1 MHGKALPGKNLTSG
15 HLTPPR
21 PHTRDPGPGHDGY
34 RGAGERGFNLSPG
47 QTIQTELVNKMRS
60 DQIRQGR
67 LGGERSA
74 SLEHFLASMDADRWI
89 AETDLLVDMA
99 HLLGLRRQGIID
111 AAPARALMAALL
123 DLYDH
128 GLPAEAFDERF
139 EDIHAGKEACLI
151 DQVGED
157 IGGRLHMGRSR
168 NDEVATCI
176 RIRLKQEILGIAR
189 SLADL
194 RATLLDVA
202 AGQQE
207 TVMPG
212 FTHLQHAQPTTLAH
226 YLLAYEQAISRD
238 AARLREAYA
247 RVDVSPLGSAAFA
260 STGFPLDRDYTAR
273 ILGFSGPA
281 ANSMDAVAAR
291 DFAIEVLGALAIC
304 MTTISRLCE
313 EIVLWSTS
321 FVGFVDLDDA
331 YCSSS
336 SIMPQKKN
344 PDVAEIM
351 RAKAGT
357 VAGALTAAITITKA
371 LPMSYNRDLQELTPH
386 LWRGVAAARESI
398 PLLAGMIQTA
408 TFATDR
414 MALEAGR
421 GFSTA
426 TELADVLVRDY
437 GLAFRTAH
445 RIVGRAVRQGSLD
458 LASLEAAA
466 RETADLS
473 VVDLGLTQEQIETVL
488 DPRHVVAVRTIVGGP
503 APAAVAVQLEQQQTL
518 LARDRAWVEETA
530 TGLSHAFE
538 ELIAASRRMI
548 A

>member
-1 MHGKALPGKNLTSG
+1 
-15 HLTPPR
+15 
-21 PHTRDPGPGHDGY
+21 
-34 RGAGERGFNLSPG
+34 
-47 QTIQTELVNKMRS
+47 
-60 DQIRQGR
+60 
-67 LGGERSA
+67 
-74 SLEHFLASMDADRWI
+74 MDADRWI
-89 AETDLLVDMA
+89 AEADLLVDMA

-111 AAPARALMAALL
+111 EAPARALMAALL
-123 DLYDH
+123 DLHDH

-151 DQVGED
+151 DRVGED

-176 RIRLKQEILGIAR
+176 RIRLKQEIIALVR

-202 AGQQE
+202 AGHTE

-226 YLLAYEQAISRD
+226 YLLAYEQAFSRD
-238 AARLREAYA
+238 AARLREAYV

-273 ILGFSGPA
+273 LLGFARPA

-291 DFAIEVLGALAIC
+291 DFALEVLSSIAIC
-304 MTTISRLCE
+304 MTTTSRLCE
-313 EIVLWSTS
+313 ELVLWSTS
-321 FVGFVDLDDA
+321 FFGFVQLDDA

-357 VAGALTAAITITKA
+357 VAGALTAAITITKG

-386 LWRGVAAARESI
+386 LWRGVEAARESL
-398 PLLAGMIQTA
+398 PLLSGMIGTA
-408 TFATDR
+408 TFNTER
-414 MALEAGR
+414 MAAEAGR

-426 TELADVLVRDY
+426 TELADVLVREY

-445 RIVGRAVRQGSLD
+445 RIVGRAVRHGSLD
-458 LASLEAAA
+458 LATLEGAA
-466 RETADLS
+466 REAAGLS
-473 VVDLGLTQEQIETVL
+473 VVDLGVTQERIDAVL
-488 DPRHVVAVRTIVGGP
+488 DPRHAVAVRTITGGP
-503 APAAVAVQLEQQQTL
+503 APAAVAVQLAEQKEL
-518 LARDRAWVEETA
+518 LARDVAWAKETETA
-530 TGLSHAFE
+530 LSRAFE
-538 ELIAASRRMI
+538 DLISESRRMI
-548 A
+548 V

>member
-1 MHGKALPGKNLTSG
+1 
-15 HLTPPR
+15 
-21 PHTRDPGPGHDGY
+21 
-34 RGAGERGFNLSPG
+34 
-47 QTIQTELVNKMRS
+47 MRS

-67 LGGERSA
+67 LSGERSA
-74 SLEHFLASMDADRWI
+74 NLEHFLASMDADRWI
-89 AETDLLVDMA
+89 AEADLLVDMA

-111 AAPARALMAALL
+111 EAPARALMAALL
-123 DLYDH
+123 DLHDH

-151 DQVGED
+151 DRVGED

-176 RIRLKQEILGIAR
+176 RIRLKQEIIALVR

-202 AGQQE
+202 AGHTE

-226 YLLAYEQAISRD
+226 YLLAYEQAFSRD
-238 AARLREAYA
+238 AARLREAYV

-273 ILGFSGPA
+273 LLGFARPA

-291 DFAIEVLGALAIC
+291 DFALEVLSSIAIC
-304 MTTISRLCE
+304 MTTTSRLCE
-313 EIVLWSTS
+313 ELVLWSTS
-321 FVGFVDLDDA
+321 FFGFVQLDDA

-357 VAGALTAAITITKA
+357 VAGALTAAITITKG

-386 LWRGVAAARESI
+386 LWRGVEAARESL
-398 PLLAGMIQTA
+398 PLLSGMIGTA
-408 TFATDR
+408 TFNTER
-414 MALEAGR
+414 MAAEAGR

-426 TELADVLVRDY
+426 TELADVLVREY

-445 RIVGRAVRQGSLD
+445 RIVGRAVRHGSLD
-458 LASLEAAA
+458 LATLEGAA
-466 RETADLS
+466 REAAGLS
-473 VVDLGLTQEQIETVL
+473 VVDLGVTQERIDAVL
-488 DPRHVVAVRTIVGGP
+488 DPRHAVAVRTITGGP
-503 APAAVAVQLEQQQTL
+503 APAAVAVQLAEQKEL
-518 LARDRAWVEETA
+518 LARDVAWAKETEA
-530 TGLSHAFE
+530 ALSRAFE
-538 ELIAASRRMI
+538 DLISESRRMI
-548 A
+548 V

>member
-1 MHGKALPGKNLTSG
+1 
-15 HLTPPR
+15 
-21 PHTRDPGPGHDGY
+21 
-34 RGAGERGFNLSPG
+34 
-47 QTIQTELVNKMRS
+47 MRS

-67 LGGERSA
+67 LSGERSA
-74 SLEHFLASMDADRWI
+74 NLEHFLASMDADRWI
-89 AETDLLVDMA
+89 AEADLLVDMA

-111 AAPARALMAALL
+111 EAPARALMAALL
-123 DLYDH
+123 DLHDH

-151 DQVGED
+151 DRVGED

-176 RIRLKQEILGIAR
+176 RIRLKQEIIALVR

-202 AGQQE
+202 AGHTE

-226 YLLAYEQAISRD
+226 YLLAYEQAFSRD

-273 ILGFSGPA
+273 LLGFARPA

-291 DFAIEVLGALAIC
+291 DFALEVLSSIAIC
-304 MTTISRLCE
+304 MTTTSRLCE
-313 EIVLWSTS
+313 ELVLWSTS
-321 FVGFVDLDDA
+321 FFGFVQLDDA

-357 VAGALTAAITITKA
+357 VAGALTAAITITKG

-386 LWRGVAAARESI
+386 LWRGVEAARESI
-398 PLLAGMIQTA
+398 PLLSGMIGTA
-408 TFATDR
+408 TFNTEL
-414 MALEAGR
+414 MAAEAGR

-426 TELADVLVRDY
+426 TELADVLVREY

-445 RIVGRAVRQGSLD
+445 RIVGRAVRHGSLD
-458 LASLEAAA
+458 LATLEGAA
-466 RETADLS
+466 REAAGLS
-473 VVDLGLTQEQIETVL
+473 VVDLGVTQERIDAVL
-488 DPRHVVAVRTIVGGP
+488 DPRHAVAVRTITGGP
-503 APAAVAVQLEQQQTL
+503 APAAVAVQLAEQKEL
-518 LARDRAWVEETA
+518 LARDAAWAKETEA
-530 TGLSHAFE
+530 ALSRAFE
-538 ELIAASRRMI
+538 DLISESRRMI
-548 A
+548 V

>member
-1 MHGKALPGKNLTSG
+1 
-15 HLTPPR
+15 
-21 PHTRDPGPGHDGY
+21 
-34 RGAGERGFNLSPG
+34 
-47 QTIQTELVNKMRS
+47 MRS

-67 LGGERSA
+67 LSGERSA
-74 SLEHFLASMDADRWI
+74 NLEHFLASMDADRWI
-89 AETDLLVDMA
+89 AEADLLVDMA

-111 AAPARALMAALL
+111 EAPARALMAALL
-123 DLYDH
+123 DLHDH

-151 DQVGED
+151 DRVGED

-176 RIRLKQEILGIAR
+176 RIRLKQEIIALVR

-202 AGQQE
+202 AGHTE

-226 YLLAYEQAISRD
+226 YLLAYEQAFSRD
-238 AARLREAYA
+238 AARLREAYV

-273 ILGFSGPA
+273 LLGFARPA

-291 DFAIEVLGALAIC
+291 DFALEVLSSIAIC
-304 MTTISRLCE
+304 MTTTSRLCE
-313 EIVLWSTS
+313 ELVLWSTS
-321 FVGFVDLDDA
+321 FFGFVQLDDA

-357 VAGALTAAITITKA
+357 VAGALTAAITITKG

-386 LWRGVAAARESI
+386 LWRGVEAARESL
-398 PLLAGMIQTA
+398 PLLSGMIGTA
-408 TFATDR
+408 TFNTER
-414 MALEAGR
+414 MAAEAGR

-426 TELADVLVRDY
+426 TELADVLVREY

-445 RIVGRAVRQGSLD
+445 RIVGRAVRHGSLD
-458 LASLEAAA
+458 LATLEGAA
-466 RETADLS
+466 REAAGLS
-473 VVDLGLTQEQIETVL
+473 VVDLGVTQERIDAVL
-488 DPRHVVAVRTIVGGP
+488 DPRHAVAVRTITGGP
-503 APAAVAVQLEQQQTL
+503 APAAVAVQLAEQKEL
-518 LARDRAWVEETA
+518 LARDVAWAKETETA
-530 TGLSHAFE
+530 LSRAFE
-538 ELIAASRRMI
+538 DLISESRRMI
-548 A
+548 V

>member
-1 MHGKALPGKNLTSG
+1 
-15 HLTPPR
+15 
-21 PHTRDPGPGHDGY
+21 
-34 RGAGERGFNLSPG
+34 
-47 QTIQTELVNKMRS
+47 MRS

-67 LGGERSA
+67 LSGERSA
-74 SLEHFLASMDADRWI
+74 NLEHFLASMDADRWI
-89 AETDLLVDMA
+89 AEADLLVDMA

-111 AAPARALMAALL
+111 EAPARALMAALL
-123 DLYDH
+123 DLHDH

-151 DQVGED
+151 DRVGED

-176 RIRLKQEILGIAR
+176 RIRLKQEIIALVR

-202 AGQQE
+202 AGHTE

-226 YLLAYEQAISRD
+226 YLLAYEQAFSRD
-238 AARLREAYA
+238 AARLREAYV

-273 ILGFSGPA
+273 LLGFARPA

-291 DFAIEVLGALAIC
+291 DFALEVLSSIAIC
-304 MTTISRLCE
+304 MTTTSRLCE
-313 EIVLWSTS
+313 ELVLWSTS
-321 FVGFVDLDDA
+321 FFGFVQLDDA

-357 VAGALTAAITITKA
+357 VAGALTAAITITKG

-386 LWRGVAAARESI
+386 LWRGVEAARESL
-398 PLLAGMIQTA
+398 PLLSGMIGTA
-408 TFATDR
+408 TFNTER
-414 MALEAGR
+414 MAAEAGR

-426 TELADVLVRDY
+426 TELADVLVREY

-445 RIVGRAVRQGSLD
+445 RIVGRAVRHGSLD
-458 LASLEAAA
+458 LATLEGAA
-466 RETADLS
+466 REAAGLS
-473 VVDLGLTQEQIETVL
+473 VVDLGVTQERIDAVL
-488 DPRHVVAVRTIVGGP
+488 DPRHAVAVRTITGGP
-503 APAAVAVQLEQQQTL
+503 APAAVAVQLAEQKDL
-518 LARDRAWVEETA
+518 LARDAAWAGETEA
-530 TGLSHAFE
+530 ALSRAFE
-538 ELIAASRRMI
+538 DLISESRRMI
-548 A
+548 V

>member
-1 MHGKALPGKNLTSG
+1 
-15 HLTPPR
+15 
-21 PHTRDPGPGHDGY
+21 
-34 RGAGERGFNLSPG
+34 
-47 QTIQTELVNKMRS
+47 MRS

-67 LGGERSA
+67 LSGERSGD
-74 SLEHFLASMDADRWI
+74 LEHFLASMEADRWI
-89 AETDLLVDMA
+89 AEADLLVDMA
-99 HLLGLRRQGIID
+99 HLLGLSRQGIID
-111 AAPARALMAALL
+111 EAPARALMAALL
-123 DLYDH
+123 DLHDH

-151 DQVGED
+151 DRVGED

-176 RIRLKQEILGIAR
+176 RIRLKQEIIALVR

-202 AGQQE
+202 AGHTE

-226 YLLAYEQAISRD
+226 YLLAYEQAFSRD

-273 ILGFSGPA
+273 LLGFARPA

-291 DFAIEVLGALAIC
+291 DFALEVLSSIAIC
-304 MTTISRLCE
+304 MTTTSRLCE
-313 EIVLWSTS
+313 ELVLWSTS
-321 FVGFVDLDDA
+321 FFGFVQLDDA

-357 VAGALTAAITITKA
+357 VAGALTAAITITKG

-386 LWRGVAAARESI
+386 LWRGVEAARESI
-398 PLLAGMIQTA
+398 PLLSGMIGTA
-408 TFATDR
+408 TFNTER
-414 MALEAGR
+414 MAAEAGR

-426 TELADVLVRDY
+426 TELADVLVREY

-445 RIVGRAVRQGSLD
+445 RIVGRAVRHGSLD
-458 LASLEAAA
+458 LATLEGAA
-466 RETADLS
+466 REAAGLS
-473 VVDLGLTQEQIETVL
+473 VVDLGVTQERIDAVL
-488 DPRHVVAVRTIVGGP
+488 DPRHAVAVRTITGGP
-503 APAAVAVQLEQQQTL
+503 APAAVAVQLAEQKEL
-518 LARDRAWVEETA
+518 LARDVAWAKETEA
-530 TGLSHAFE
+530 ALSRAFE
-538 ELIAASRRMI
+538 DLISESRRMI
-548 A
+548 V

>member
-1 MHGKALPGKNLTSG
+1 
-15 HLTPPR
+15 
-21 PHTRDPGPGHDGY
+21 
-34 RGAGERGFNLSPG
+34 
-47 QTIQTELVNKMRS
+47 MRS

-67 LGGERSA
+67 LSGERSA
-74 SLEHFLASMDADRWI
+74 NLEHFLASMDADRWI
-89 AETDLLVDMA
+89 AEADLLVDMA

-111 AAPARALMAALL
+111 EAPARALMAALL
-123 DLYDH
+123 DLHDH

-151 DQVGED
+151 DRVGED

-176 RIRLKQEILGIAR
+176 RIRLKQEIIALVR

-202 AGQQE
+202 AGHTE

-226 YLLAYEQAISRD
+226 YLLAYEQAFSRD

-273 ILGFSGPA
+273 LLGFARPA

-291 DFAIEVLGALAIC
+291 DFALEVLSSIAIC
-304 MTTISRLCE
+304 MTTTSRLCE
-313 EIVLWSTS
+313 ELVLWSTS
-321 FVGFVDLDDA
+321 FFGFVQLDDA

-357 VAGALTAAITITKA
+357 VAGALTAAITITKG

-386 LWRGVAAARESI
+386 LWRGVEAARESL
-398 PLLAGMIQTA
+398 PLLSGMIGTA
-408 TFATDR
+408 TFNTEL
-414 MALEAGR
+414 MAAEAGR

-426 TELADVLVRDY
+426 TELADVLVREY

-445 RIVGRAVRQGSLD
+445 RIVGRAVRHGSLD
-458 LASLEAAA
+458 LATLEGAA
-466 RETADLS
+466 REAAGLS
-473 VVDLGLTQEQIETVL
+473 VVDLGVTQERIDAVL
-488 DPRHVVAVRTIVGGP
+488 DPRHAVAVRTITGGP
-503 APAAVAVQLEQQQTL
+503 APAAVAVQLAEQKEL
-518 LARDRAWVEETA
+518 LARDVAWAKETEA
-530 TGLSHAFE
+530 ALSRAFE
-538 ELIAASRRMI
+538 DLISESRRMI
-548 A
+548 V

>member
-1 MHGKALPGKNLTSG
+1 
-15 HLTPPR
+15 
-21 PHTRDPGPGHDGY
+21 
-34 RGAGERGFNLSPG
+34 
-47 QTIQTELVNKMRS
+47 MRS

-67 LGGERSA
+67 LSGERSA
-74 SLEHFLASMDADRWI
+74 NLEHFLASMDADRWI
-89 AETDLLVDMA
+89 AEADLLVDMA

-111 AAPARALMAALL
+111 EAPARALMAALL
-123 DLYDH
+123 DLHDH

-151 DQVGED
+151 DRVGED

-176 RIRLKQEILGIAR
+176 RIRLKQEIIALVR

-202 AGQQE
+202 AGHTE

-226 YLLAYEQAISRD
+226 YLLAYEQAFSRD
-238 AARLREAYA
+238 AARLREAYV
-247 RVDVSPLGSAAFA
+247 RVDVSPLGSAAVA

-273 ILGFSGPA
+273 LLGFSRPA

-291 DFAIEVLGALAIC
+291 DFALEVLSSIAIC
-304 MTTISRLCE
+304 MTTTSRLCE
-313 EIVLWSTS
+313 ELVLWSTS
-321 FVGFVDLDDA
+321 FFGFVQLDDA

-357 VAGALTAAITITKA
+357 VAGALTAAITITKG

-386 LWRGVAAARESI
+386 LWRGVEAARESL
-398 PLLAGMIQTA
+398 PLLSGMIGTA
-408 TFATDR
+408 TFNTER
-414 MALEAGR
+414 MAAEAGR

-426 TELADVLVRDY
+426 TELADVLVREY

-445 RIVGRAVRQGSLD
+445 RIVGRAVRHGSLD
-458 LASLEAAA
+458 LATLEGAA
-466 RETADLS
+466 REAAGLS
-473 VVDLGLTQEQIETVL
+473 VVDLGVTQERIDAVL
-488 DPRHVVAVRTIVGGP
+488 DPRHAVAVRTITGGP
-503 APAAVAVQLEQQQTL
+503 APAAVAVQLAEQKEL
-518 LARDRAWVEETA
+518 LARDVAWAKETETA
-530 TGLSHAFE
+530 LSRAFE
-538 ELIAASRRMI
+538 DLISESRRMI
-548 A
+548 V

>member
-1 MHGKALPGKNLTSG
+1 
-15 HLTPPR
+15 
-21 PHTRDPGPGHDGY
+21 
-34 RGAGERGFNLSPG
+34 
-47 QTIQTELVNKMRS
+47 
-60 DQIRQGR
+60 
-67 LGGERSA
+67 
-74 SLEHFLASMDADRWI
+74 MDADRWI
-89 AETDLLVDMA
+89 AEADLLVDMA

-111 AAPARALMAALL
+111 EAPARALMAALL
-123 DLYDH
+123 DLHDH

-151 DQVGED
+151 DRVGED

-176 RIRLKQEILGIAR
+176 RIRLKQEIIALVR

-202 AGQQE
+202 AGHTE

-226 YLLAYEQAISRD
+226 YLLAYEQAFSRD

-273 ILGFSGPA
+273 LLGFARPA

-291 DFAIEVLGALAIC
+291 DFALEVLSSIAIC
-304 MTTISRLCE
+304 MTTTSRLCE
-313 EIVLWSTS
+313 ELVLWSTS
-321 FVGFVDLDDA
+321 FFGFVQLDDA

-357 VAGALTAAITITKA
+357 VAGALTAAITITKG

-386 LWRGVAAARESI
+386 LWRGVEAARESL
-398 PLLAGMIQTA
+398 PLLSGMIGTA
-408 TFATDR
+408 TFNTER
-414 MALEAGR
+414 MAAEAGR

-426 TELADVLVRDY
+426 TELADVLVREY

-445 RIVGRAVRQGSLD
+445 RIVGRAVRHGSLD
-458 LASLEAAA
+458 LATLEGAA
-466 RETADLS
+466 REAAGLS
-473 VVDLGLTQEQIETVL
+473 VVDLGVTQERIDAVL
-488 DPRHVVAVRTIVGGP
+488 DPRHAVAVRTITGGP
-503 APAAVAVQLEQQQTL
+503 APAAVAVQLAEQKEL
-518 LARDRAWVEETA
+518 LARDVAWAKETETA
-530 TGLSHAFE
+530 LSRAFE
-538 ELIAASRRMI
+538 DLISESRRMI
-548 A
+548 V

>member
-1 MHGKALPGKNLTSG
+1 
-15 HLTPPR
+15 
-21 PHTRDPGPGHDGY
+21 
-34 RGAGERGFNLSPG
+34 
-47 QTIQTELVNKMRS
+47 MRS

-67 LGGERSA
+67 LSGERSA
-74 SLEHFLASMDADRWI
+74 NLEHFLASMDADRWI
-89 AETDLLVDMA
+89 AEADLLVDMA

-111 AAPARALMAALL
+111 EAPARALMAALL
-123 DLYDH
+123 DLHDH

-151 DQVGED
+151 DRVGED

-176 RIRLKQEILGIAR
+176 RIRLKQEIIALVR

-202 AGQQE
+202 AGHTE

-226 YLLAYEQAISRD
+226 YLLAYEQAFSRD

-273 ILGFSGPA
+273 LLGFARPA

-291 DFAIEVLGALAIC
+291 DFALEVLSSTTIS
-304 MTTISRLCE
+304 MTTTSRLCE
-313 EIVLWSTS
+313 ELVLWSTS
-321 FVGFVDLDDA
+321 FFGFVQLDDA

-357 VAGALTAAITITKA
+357 VAGALTAAITITKG

-386 LWRGVAAARESI
+386 LWRGVEAARESL
-398 PLLAGMIQTA
+398 PLLSGMIGTA
-408 TFATDR
+408 TFNTER
-414 MALEAGR
+414 MAAEAGR

-426 TELADVLVRDY
+426 TELADVLVREY

-445 RIVGRAVRQGSLD
+445 RIVGRAVRHGSLD
-458 LASLEAAA
+458 LATLEGAA
-466 RETADLS
+466 REAAGLS
-473 VVDLGLTQEQIETVL
+473 VVDLGVTQERIDAVL
-488 DPRHVVAVRTIVGGP
+488 DPRHAVAVRTITGGP
-503 APAAVAVQLEQQQTL
+503 APAAVAVQLAEQKEL
-518 LARDRAWVEETA
+518 LARDVAWAKETEA
-530 TGLSHAFE
+530 ALSRAFE
-538 ELIAASRRMI
+538 DLISESRRMI
-548 A
+548 V

>member
-1 MHGKALPGKNLTSG
+1 
-15 HLTPPR
+15 
-21 PHTRDPGPGHDGY
+21 
-34 RGAGERGFNLSPG
+34 
-47 QTIQTELVNKMRS
+47 MRS

-67 LGGERSA
+67 LSGERSA
-74 SLEHFLASMDADRWI
+74 NLEHFLASMDADRWI
-89 AETDLLVDMA
+89 AEADLLVDMA

-111 AAPARALMAALL
+111 EVPARALMAALL
-123 DLYDH
+123 DLHDH

-151 DQVGED
+151 DRVGED

-176 RIRLKQEILGIAR
+176 RIRLKQEIIALVR

-202 AGQQE
+202 AGHTE

-226 YLLAYEQAISRD
+226 YLLAYEQAFSRD
-238 AARLREAYA
+238 AARLREAYV

-273 ILGFSGPA
+273 LLGFARPA

-291 DFAIEVLGALAIC
+291 DFALEVLSSIAIC
-304 MTTISRLCE
+304 MTTTSRLCE
-313 EIVLWSTS
+313 ELVLWSTS
-321 FVGFVDLDDA
+321 FFGFVQLDDA

-357 VAGALTAAITITKA
+357 VAGALTAAITITKG

-386 LWRGVAAARESI
+386 LWRGVEAARESL
-398 PLLAGMIQTA
+398 PLLSGMIGTA
-408 TFATDR
+408 TFNTER
-414 MALEAGR
+414 MAAEAGR

-426 TELADVLVRDY
+426 TELADVLVREY

-445 RIVGRAVRQGSLD
+445 RIVGRAVRHGSLD
-458 LASLEAAA
+458 LATLEGAA
-466 RETADLS
+466 REAAGLS
-473 VVDLGLTQEQIETVL
+473 VVDLGVTQERIDAVL
-488 DPRHVVAVRTIVGGP
+488 DPRHAVAVRTITGGP
-503 APAAVAVQLEQQQTL
+503 APAAVAVQLAEQKEL
-518 LARDRAWVEETA
+518 LARDVAWAKETETA
-530 TGLSHAFE
+530 LSRAFE
-538 ELIAASRRMI
+538 DLISESRRMI
-548 A
+548 V

>member
-1 MHGKALPGKNLTSG
+1 
-15 HLTPPR
+15 
-21 PHTRDPGPGHDGY
+21 
-34 RGAGERGFNLSPG
+34 
-47 QTIQTELVNKMRS
+47 
-60 DQIRQGR
+60 
-67 LGGERSA
+67 
-74 SLEHFLASMDADRWI
+74 MDADRWI
-89 AETDLLVDMA
+89 AEADLLVDMA

-111 AAPARALMAALL
+111 EVPARALMAALL
-123 DLYDH
+123 DLHDH

-151 DQVGED
+151 DRVGED

-176 RIRLKQEILGIAR
+176 RIRLKQEIIALVR

-202 AGQQE
+202 AGHTE

-226 YLLAYEQAISRD
+226 YLLAYEQAFSRD
-238 AARLREAYA
+238 AARLREAYV

-273 ILGFSGPA
+273 LLGFARPA

-291 DFAIEVLGALAIC
+291 DFALEVLSSIAIC
-304 MTTISRLCE
+304 MTTTSRLCE
-313 EIVLWSTS
+313 ELVLWSTS
-321 FVGFVDLDDA
+321 FFGFVQLDDA

-357 VAGALTAAITITKA
+357 VAGALTAAITITKG

-386 LWRGVAAARESI
+386 LWRGVEAARESL
-398 PLLAGMIQTA
+398 PLLSGMIGTA
-408 TFATDR
+408 TFNTER
-414 MALEAGR
+414 MAAEAGR

-426 TELADVLVRDY
+426 TELADVLVREY

-445 RIVGRAVRQGSLD
+445 RIVGRAVRHGSLD
-458 LASLEAAA
+458 LATLEGAA
-466 RETADLS
+466 REAAGLS
-473 VVDLGLTQEQIETVL
+473 VVDLGVTQERIDAVL
-488 DPRHVVAVRTIVGGP
+488 DPRHAVAVRTITGGP
-503 APAAVAVQLEQQQTL
+503 APAAVAVQLAEQKEL
-518 LARDRAWVEETA
+518 LARDVAWAKETETA
-530 TGLSHAFE
+530 LSRAFE
-538 ELIAASRRMI
+538 DLISESRRMI
-548 A
+548 V

>member
-1 MHGKALPGKNLTSG
+1 
-15 HLTPPR
+15 
-21 PHTRDPGPGHDGY
+21 
-34 RGAGERGFNLSPG
+34 
-47 QTIQTELVNKMRS
+47 MRS

-67 LGGERSA
+67 LTGERSA
-74 SLEHFLASMDADRWI
+74 NLEHFLASMEADRWI
-89 AETDLLVDMA
+89 AEADLLVDMA

-111 AAPARALMAALL
+111 EAPARALMAALL

-151 DQVGED
+151 DRVGED
-157 IGGRLHMGRSR
+157 FGGRLHMGRSR

-176 RIRLKQEILGIAR
+176 RIRLKQEIIGLVR

-194 RATLLDVA
+194 RATLLATA
-202 AGQQE
+202 AGHVE

-226 YLLAYEQAISRD
+226 YLLAYEQAFSRD

-273 ILGFSGPA
+273 LLGFARPA

-291 DFAIEVLGALAIC
+291 DFAIEVLGALTAC
-304 MTTISRLCE
+304 MTTTSRLCE
-313 EIVLWSTS
+313 ELVLWSTA
-321 FVGFVDLDDA
+321 FVGFVQLDDA

-351 RAKAGT
+351 RAKAGS
-357 VAGALTAAITITKA
+357 VAGSLVAAITITKG

-386 LWRGVAAARESI
+386 LWRGVEAAHQSI
-398 PLLAGMIQTA
+398 PLVSGMIGAA
-408 TFATDR
+408 TFNTER
-414 MALEAGR
+414 MAAEAGR

-426 TELADVLVRDY
+426 TELADVLVREY
-437 GLAFRTAH
+437 GLPFRTAH
-445 RIVGRAVRQGSLD
+445 RIVGRAVRHGSLD
-458 LASLEAAA
+458 LATLEAAA
-466 RETADLS
+466 REAADLS
-473 VVDLGLTQEQIETVL
+473 VVDLGVTEERIDAVL
-488 DPRHVVAVRTIVGGP
+488 DPRHAVAVRKITGGP
-503 APAAVAVQLEQQQTL
+503 APAAVAVQLAGQNDL
-518 LARDRAWVEETA
+518 LARDRAWAEETGTA
-530 TGLSHAFE
+530 LSRAFE
-538 ELIAASRRMI
+538 DLIAESRRLI
-548 A
+548 P